1 MKAVPFEGHN
11 TVLAKDQPQYQ
22 QLPVLHEPEKEGSP
36 MTACFQLDPI
46 ELYEIQKTGLL
57 WTIQWTFGQPFQP
70 ISMTTVCPFQEQPAI
85 IPRTIVYLND
95 IDQSTPEG
103 KLFFEALTFL
113 TTRLFTKNTPEEVIS
128 ALFNGT
134 AKDLEE
140 HFVK

>member
-11 TVLAKDQPQYQ
+11 VILAKDQPQYQ
-22 QLPVLHEPEKEGSP
+22 QLPVLHEKNREGQP
-36 MTACFQLDPI
+36 MTACFQL
-46 ELYEIQKTGLL
+46 EQYEIDQLNKTGLL
-57 WTIQWTFGQPFQP
+57 WTTQWTFGQPFQP
-70 ISMTTVCPFQEQPAI
+70 ISMSTACPFEQQPAI
-85 IPRTIVYLND
+85 LPRYIQQVKD

-103 KLFFEALTFL
+103 KLFFEALTLL
-113 TTRLFTKNTPEEVIS
+113 TTRLFAKNTPEEVIS